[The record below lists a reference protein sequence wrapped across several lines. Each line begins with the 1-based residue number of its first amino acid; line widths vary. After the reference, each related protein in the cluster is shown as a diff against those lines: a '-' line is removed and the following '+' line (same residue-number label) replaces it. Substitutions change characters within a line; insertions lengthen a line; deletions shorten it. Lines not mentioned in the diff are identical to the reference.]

1 MKQLLFLLIF
11 FFPLVVC
18 AQMQGSEETT
28 NKQIFKGTFIVQ
40 GDMNTY
46 YPVLF
51 QYGNQD
57 VINHIRIYRSY
68 GEAGPNA
75 LSPTHKGGLALE
87 IDVNYGGWGGQT
99 YNWRI
104 SDLRQMYHE
113 TFANA
118 SHAMFFMGFVV
129 WLRGGGFQYHYESDR
144 PANLQVCLN
153 KELIY
158 DAKDNYPDH
167 KAYAPAPLTAPD
179 QNSIKAHAPIQNENG
194 LLAISNNNLGIGTDI
209 NRSLTNRLEVNG
221 TIRCQEVLVESSTWP
236 DYVFAKDYKLK
247 GLHEVEAYIKANN
260 HLPDMPAASDVEQ
273 NGVKLS
279 ELNTKLLQKVEEL
292 TLYIIELRKEV
303 DELKRKDEKQ
313 RK

>member
-1 MKQLLFLLIF
+1 MKHFFILLCLFL
-11 FFPLVVC
+11 PLVLS
-18 AQMQGSEETT
+18 AQLQGSEEIA
-28 NKQIFKGTFIVQ
+28 NKQIYKGTFIVN

-51 QYGNQD
+51 KYGNQD
-57 VINHIRIYRSY
+57 VINHIRVYRSY

-118 SHAMFFMGFVV
+118 AYVMFNMGFVV
-129 WLRGGGFQYHYESDR
+129 WLRGGGFLYHYESDR
-144 PANLQVCLN
+144 PAGLQVCLN
-153 KELIY
+153 KELIRDDTNPAY
-158 DAKDNYPDH
+158 
-167 KAYAPAPLTAPD
+167 KAYAPAPLTATD
-179 QNSIKAHAPIQNENG
+179 QNSIKSHTLLQNDNG
-194 LLAISNNNLGIGTDI
+194 LLTISNANLGIGTDA
-209 NRSLTNRLEVNG
+209 NRTLTNRLEVNG
-221 TIRCQEVLVESSTWP
+221 TIRCKEVLVEASPWP
-236 DYVFAKDYKLK
+236 DYVFAKDYKLN
-247 GLHEVEAYIKANN
+247 GLRDIETYIKAHH
-260 HLPDMPAASDVEQ
+260 HLPDMPSANDVEQ

-279 ELNTKLLQKVEEL
+279 ELNVKLVQKVEEL

-303 DELKRKDEKQ
+303 DELKRKAK
-313 RK
+313 K